1 MITTFTTPY
10 FIRMADPAYNLVVKI
25 LPKRLHFLIDRYSD
39 KAASESET
47 RALWHSVL
55 KRYLWRILLYSTVLI
70 AIILVCT
77 KFLLP
82 WLTGLMPDWGRFF
95 CSLIALILM
104 APFLLAL
111 AMPASK
117 HTERQR
123 LVAANAHFDVPLI
136 VMTVFRLLLA
146 LSFIIYML
154 SAIHS
159 MRVGWIVGFLIF
171 IVLIG
176 TWSGRFKKQMRHMES
191 RFFNNLNERELRRSG
206 KNNNLVSDLHLAYIE
221 VGYGCP
227 FVGERLADS
236 DLRKRYGVNVASIQR
251 GNSYVAVP
259 NGNVRIFPG
268 DQLGIIG
275 TDSQIEQL
283 LPILERSQDD
293 EAPSGNVND
302 MKFTNIQLSEN
313 SPLIGKTSASA
324 QIRDKYKALLVAI
337 QHPDGSY
344 DHPTGNTVFRSD
356 DVLWLVGNR
365 KLIESLK

>member
-1 MITTFTTPY
+1 M
-10 FIRMADPAYNLVVKI
+10 
-25 LPKRLHFLIDRYSD
+25 
-39 KAASESET
+39 
-47 RALWHSVL
+47 
-55 KRYLWRILLYSTVLI
+55 
-70 AIILVCT
+70 VCL

-82 WLTGLMPDWGRFF
+82 WLVDVMPGWGRFF
-95 CSLIALILM
+95 CSLVALILM

-123 LVAANAHFDVPLI
+123 LITANAHFDVPLV
-136 VMTVFRLLLA
+136 VMTIFRLLLA

-154 SAIHS
+154 SAVHS

-176 TWSGRFKKQMRHMES
+176 TWSGRFKKQMRHIES

-206 KNNNLVSDLHLAYIE
+206 KNNNLVSDLHLAFIE

-236 DLRKRYGVNVASIQR
+236 DMRKRYGVNVASIQR
-251 GNSYVAVP
+251 GASYIAVP

-268 DQLGIIG
+268 DVLGIIG

-283 LPILERSQDD
+283 LPILEQNNDD
-293 EAPSGNVND
+293 AVSANINEV
-302 MKFTNIQLSEN
+302 KLTNIQLTDK
-313 SPLIGKTSASA
+313 SPLVGKTSASA

-344 DHPTGNTVFRSD
+344 DHPTGSTVFQPE

-365 KLIESLK
+365 KLLETLK